1 MGQTEAKHK
10 KRKWMI
16 AGLILV
22 VMTAGG
28 ILLYQ
33 NHNSSADE
41 EKSIPVN
48 VAEKTVETAV
58 PTANAVSTPEPTP
71 EEMAFVEIPKVIG
84 KTAGKAKKKLQKLGV
99 RVKIEKAYNK
109 KKKGIAAGTQVKKES
124 VIILTVSRGGKRAV
138 QTAAPTKAPVVTA
151 RPKTTKRSQKYDASL
166 DGYLQ

>member
-1 MGQTEAKHK
+1 MESCFIK
-10 KRKWMI
+10 
-16 AGLILV
+16 
-22 VMTAGG
+22 
-28 ILLYQ
+28 

-58 PTANAVSTPEPTP
+58 PTANAVSTPAPTP
-71 EEMAFVEIPKVIG
+71 EEDSFVEIPKVTG
-84 KTAGKAKKKLQKLGV
+84 KTSAKAKEKLQKLGV
-99 RVKIEKAYNK
+99 QVKIEKEYNK
-109 KKKGIAAGTQVKKES
+109 KKKGTVVQQSIAAGTQVKKES

-151 RPKTTKRSQKYDASL
+151 RPKTTKRPQKYDASL